1 MTTWQLLQSTWSWD
15 PSIVLGCAALIGIYL
30 TAVRSRLEN
39 RAILYITG
47 VLVLLFALVS
57 PLEKLGDTYL
67 FSAHM
72 AQHLLLILAVPPL
85 MLLGFPR
92 WLALR
97 IIEWPPA
104 NWIESILSRPP
115 VAYLLGI
122 GTLWVWH
129 IPALYNATL
138 HSEGVHIVEHLAF
151 LVTSTILWWPVLSP
165 VTERQ
170 LSPSATIP
178 YLFAAAAASSV
189 LGIILTFSRPGLYDY
204 LHPVDTLGALPLLRD
219 KWGLSPA
226 VDQQVGGLLM
236 WVPSGLVYLS
246 GILVALGRWYS
257 APQEDIQQTSAITP
271 TSSLDRS

>member
-15 PSIVLGCAALIGIYL
+15 PSIVLGCAALIGIYFV
-30 TAVRSRLEN
+30 AVRSRLDD
-39 RAILYITG
+39 RMILYVAG
-47 VLVLLFALVS
+47 VLVLFFALES
-57 PLEKLGDTYL
+57 PLEELGDTYL

-97 IIEWPPA
+97 ILEWPPA
-104 NWIESILSRPP
+104 NWVESVLSRPA

-129 IPALYNATL
+129 IPTLYNATL

-165 VTERQ
+165 VAERQ
-170 LSPSATIP
+170 LSPPATIL

-189 LGIILTFSRPGLYDY
+189 LGIILTFSTPGLYDY
-204 LHPVDTLGALPLLRD
+204 MHPVDTLGALPLLRD
-219 KWGLSPA
+219 EWGLSPS

-236 WVPSGLVYLS
+236 WVPSGLIYLS
-246 GILVALGRWYS
+246 GILFALGRWYS
-257 APQEDIQQTSAITP
+257 APGEDIQPNSTIAP
-271 TSSLDRS
+271 TSTSD